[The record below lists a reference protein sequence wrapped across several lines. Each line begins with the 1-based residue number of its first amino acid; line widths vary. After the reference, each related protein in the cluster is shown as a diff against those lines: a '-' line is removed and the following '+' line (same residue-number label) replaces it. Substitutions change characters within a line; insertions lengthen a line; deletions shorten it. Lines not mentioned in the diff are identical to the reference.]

1 MPIRSRYLP
10 FLLPEP
16 LLKGRFSEKLYA
28 LFALLGKL
36 LGHQLLAKRRSWFDK
51 LTTNGEYVAAAGTL
65 GSRRPRRVNADN
77 VAPGPPNL
85 AFIPTMPAEI
95 VSLQHS
101 AAIWAFLLSM
111 VFGAVTQRSNYCTM
125 GAISDIVNFG
135 DWTRAR
141 MAIASVGVA
150 IIGVAW
156 LKVSGTVDI
165 GKSFYVAPKLV
176 WLSHIVG
183 GLCFGFGMTM
193 AGGCGSKT
201 LLRVGSGSLRAFV
214 TILMMG
220 VVAWFTLRGIL
231 GVFRVAT
238 FDAVSATLPTSQ
250 DIPTLVGLSGNPAA
264 ILAAAIGAAFVVF
277 AFLGREFRNDKWNWL
292 GGIVVGL
299 TVIAG
304 WYASG
309 HVGFIAEH
317 PESLEAAWVS
327 TNSGRP
333 ESLTFTAPPA
343 YLLELL
349 AFWSDKSKFVTFGV
363 ASVLGVV
370 VGSCLMSLVTKTFRW
385 EGFAST
391 EDLANHLVG
400 ASLMGFGGV
409 LALGC
414 TVGQGLSG
422 MSTLAVGSLI
432 TLIAIVIGCRAALA
446 YQMRRL
452 EREG

>member
-1 MPIRSRYLP
+1 MSP
-10 FLLPEP
+10 
-16 LLKGRFSEKLYA
+16 
-28 LFALLGKL
+28 
-36 LGHQLLAKRRSWFDK
+36 H
-51 LTTNGEYVAAAGTL
+51 
-65 GSRRPRRVNADN
+65 
-77 VAPGPPNL
+77 GPPNL
-85 AFIPTMPAEI
+85 ALISTMPAEI

-101 AAIWAFLLSM
+101 AALWAFLLSV

-125 GAISDIVNFG
+125 GAISDLVNFG

-156 LKVSGTVDI
+156 LKASGTVDI
-165 GKSFYVAPKLV
+165 GKSFYVAPKLI

-183 GLCFGFGMTM
+183 GLCFGFGMTL

-220 VVAWFTLRGIL
+220 IVAWFTLRGIL

-238 FDAVSATLPTSQ
+238 FDAVAVTLPTTQ
-250 DIPTLVGLSGNPAA
+250 DIPTLVGLSGNSAA
-264 ILAAAIGAAFVVF
+264 ILAAVIGAALVVF
-277 AFLGREFRNDKWNWL
+277 AFLGREFRHDKWNWIA
-292 GGIVVGL
+292 GIVVGL

-304 WYASG
+304 WYVSG
-309 HVGFIAEH
+309 RVGFIAEH
-317 PESLEAAWVS
+317 PETLEAAWVS

-349 AFWSDKSKFVTFGV
+349 AFWSDKSKFLTFGM

-370 VGSCLMSLVTKTFRW
+370 VGSWAMSLVTKTFRW

-432 TLIAIVIGCRAALA
+432 TVIAIVVGCRAALA

-452 EREG
+452 ERMG

>member
-1 MPIRSRYLP
+1 
-10 FLLPEP
+10 
-16 LLKGRFSEKLYA
+16 
-28 LFALLGKL
+28 
-36 LGHQLLAKRRSWFDK
+36 
-51 LTTNGEYVAAAGTL
+51 
-65 GSRRPRRVNADN
+65 
-77 VAPGPPNL
+77 
-85 AFIPTMPAEI
+85 MPAEI

-101 AAIWAFLLSM
+101 AALWAFLLSV

-125 GAISDIVNFG
+125 GAISDIANFG

-150 IIGVAW
+150 MIGVAW
-156 LKVSGTVDI
+156 LKASGTVDI
-165 GKSFYVAPKLV
+165 GRSFYLTPKLL

-183 GLCFGFGMTM
+183 GLCFGFGMTL

-201 LLRVGSGSLRAFV
+201 LLRVGSGSLRALV
-214 TILMMG
+214 TILMMAL
-220 VVAWFTLRGIL
+220 VAWFTLRGIL

-238 FDAVSATLPTSQ
+238 FDAVSATLATTQ
-250 DIPTLVGLSGNPAA
+250 DIPSLVGLSGD
-264 ILAAAIGAAFVVF
+264 AAAIMAALVGIALVAF
-277 AFLGREFRNDKWNWL
+277 AFLGKEFRHDRWNWIA
-292 GGIVVGL
+292 GIVVGL

-309 HVGFIAEH
+309 RVGFIAEH
-317 PESLEAAWVS
+317 PETLEAAWVS

-333 ESLTFTAPPA
+333 ESLSFTAPPA

-349 AFWSDKSKFVTFGV
+349 GFWSDRSKVVTFGI
-363 ASVLGVV
+363 ASVLGVI
-370 VGSCLMSLVTKTFRW
+370 VGSWAMSLLTKTFRW
-385 EGFAST
+385 EGFVNT

-400 ASLMGFGGV
+400 AALMGFGGV

-432 TLIAIVIGCRAALA
+432 TVIAIVIGCRSALM
-446 YQMRRL
+446 YQVLRL
-452 EREG
+452 DQLS

>member
-1 MPIRSRYLP
+1 
-10 FLLPEP
+10 
-16 LLKGRFSEKLYA
+16 
-28 LFALLGKL
+28 
-36 LGHQLLAKRRSWFDK
+36 
-51 LTTNGEYVAAAGTL
+51 
-65 GSRRPRRVNADN
+65 
-77 VAPGPPNL
+77 
-85 AFIPTMPAEI
+85 MPAEI
-95 VSLQHS
+95 ASLQTT
-101 AAIWAFLLSM
+101 AALWAFVLSF

-125 GAISDIVNFG
+125 GAISDIASFG

-150 IIGVAW
+150 VIGVAW
-156 LKVSGTVDI
+156 LKLSGTVDI
-165 GKSFYVAPKLV
+165 AKSFYVAPKLI

-183 GLCFGFGMTM
+183 GLCFGFGMTL

-201 LLRVGSGSLRAFV
+201 LLRVGSGSLRALV
-214 TILMMG
+214 TLLVMA

-231 GVFRVAT
+231 GVLRVAS
-238 FDAVSATLPTSQ
+238 FDAVALTLATGQ
-250 DIPTLVGLSGNPAA
+250 DIPSLLGLTGT
-264 ILAAAIGAAFVVF
+264 AAAVVAAVTGAGLLVF
-277 AFLGREFRNDKWNWL
+277 AFAGREFRAERWNWI
-292 GGIVVGL
+292 GGVVVGL

-317 PESLEAAWVS
+317 PESLEAAWVA

-349 AFWSDKSKFVTFGV
+349 GFWSDKSKFLTFGM
-363 ASVLGVV
+363 ASVLGVI
-370 VGSCLMSLVTKTFRW
+370 VGAWAMSLATKTFRW

-400 ASLMGFGGV
+400 AALMGFGGV

-432 TLIAIVIGCRAALA
+432 TVVAIVIGCRAALA

-452 EREG
+452 DSTT

>member
-1 MPIRSRYLP
+1 
-10 FLLPEP
+10 
-16 LLKGRFSEKLYA
+16 
-28 LFALLGKL
+28 
-36 LGHQLLAKRRSWFDK
+36 
-51 LTTNGEYVAAAGTL
+51 
-65 GSRRPRRVNADN
+65 
-77 VAPGPPNL
+77 
-85 AFIPTMPAEI
+85 MPAEI

-101 AAIWAFLLSM
+101 AALWAFLLSA

-125 GAISDIVNFG
+125 GAISDIANFG

-165 GKSFYVAPKLV
+165 GKSFYVAPKLI

-183 GLCFGFGMTM
+183 GLCFGFGMTL

-220 VVAWFTLRGIL
+220 IVAWFTLRGIL

-238 FDAVSATLPTSQ
+238 FDAVSVTLPTAQ
-250 DIPTLVGLSGNPAA
+250 DIPTLVGLSGNSAA

-292 GGIVVGL
+292 SGIVVGL

-349 AFWSDKSKFVTFGV
+349 AFWSDKSKFVTFGI

-370 VGSCLMSLVTKTFRW
+370 VGSCLMSLITKTFRW

-432 TLIAIVIGCRAALA
+432 TVIAIVIGCRAALA

>member
-1 MPIRSRYLP
+1 MP
-10 FLLPEP
+10 
-16 LLKGRFSEKLYA
+16 
-28 LFALLGKL
+28 
-36 LGHQLLAKRRSWFDK
+36 
-51 LTTNGEYVAAAGTL
+51 
-65 GSRRPRRVNADN
+65 
-77 VAPGPPNL
+77 
-85 AFIPTMPAEI
+85 EI
-95 VSLQHS
+95 VNLQHT
-101 AAIWAFLLSM
+101 AALWAFVLSF

-125 GAISDIVNFG
+125 GAISDIAAFG

-156 LKVSGTVDI
+156 LKATGTVDI
-165 GKSFYVAPKLV
+165 AKSFYVAPKLI
-176 WLSHIVG
+176 WLSHLVG
-183 GLCFGFGMTM
+183 GLAFGFGMTL
-193 AGGCGSKT
+193 ASGCGSKT
-201 LLRVGSGSLRAFV
+201 LLRVGSGSLRALV
-214 TILMMG
+214 TLLVMA
-220 VVAWFTLRGIL
+220 VFAWFTLRGIL

-238 FDAVSATLPTSQ
+238 LDASSVTLPTTQ
-250 DIPTLVGLSGNPAA
+250 DLPSLLGLSGNSAA
-264 ILAAAIGAAFVVF
+264 ILAALIGAAFVVF
-277 AFLGREFRNDKWNWL
+277 ALLGKEFRKDKWNWIA
-292 GGIVVGL
+292 GIVVGL

-317 PESLEAAWVS
+317 PESLEAAWVA

-349 AFWSDKSKFVTFGV
+349 GFWSDKSKFVTFGI
-363 ASVLGVV
+363 ASVLGVI
-370 VGSCLMSLVTKTFRW
+370 VGAWAMALVTKTFRW

-400 ASLMGFGGV
+400 ASMMGFGGV

-422 MSTLAVGSLI
+422 MSTLAVGSML
-432 TLIAIVIGCRAALA
+432 TVASIVLGCRAALA
-446 YQMRRL
+446 YQIRRL
-452 EREG
+452 EHAA

>member
-1 MPIRSRYLP
+1 
-10 FLLPEP
+10 
-16 LLKGRFSEKLYA
+16 
-28 LFALLGKL
+28 
-36 LGHQLLAKRRSWFDK
+36 
-51 LTTNGEYVAAAGTL
+51 
-65 GSRRPRRVNADN
+65 
-77 VAPGPPNL
+77 
-85 AFIPTMPAEI
+85 MPAEI
-95 VSLQHS
+95 IALQH
-101 AAIWAFLLSM
+101 AAALWAFALSV

-125 GAISDIVNFG
+125 GAISDIANFG

-141 MAIASVGVA
+141 MAFASVGVA
-150 IIGVAW
+150 VIGVAL
-156 LKVSGTVDI
+156 LKVTGTVDI
-165 GKSFYVAPKLV
+165 AKSFYVAPKLV
-176 WLSHIVG
+176 WLSHLVG
-183 GLCFGFGMTM
+183 GLCFGFGMTL

-214 TILMMG
+214 TILMMA
-220 VVAWFTLRGIL
+220 VFAWFTLRGVL

-238 FDAVSATLPTSQ
+238 FDAVAVTLPTMQ
-250 DIPTLVGLSGNPAA
+250 DIPTLVGLTGSAA
-264 ILAAAIGAAFVVF
+264 AMLAAVIGAALVVF
-277 AFLGREFRNDKWNWL
+277 AFFGKQFRADKWNWIA
-292 GGIVVGL
+292 GIVVGL

-349 AFWSDKSKFVTFGV
+349 GFWSDKSKFVTFGI
-363 ASVLGVV
+363 ASVLGVI
-370 VGSCLMSLVTKTFRW
+370 VGSWGMSLVTKTFHW

-400 ASLMGFGGV
+400 AALMGFGGV
-409 LALGC
+409 LAMGC

-422 MSTLAVGSLI
+422 MSTLALGSVI
-432 TLIAIVIGCRAALA
+432 TVLAIVIGCRASLA
-446 YQMRRL
+446 YQVWRMDRMT
-452 EREG
+452 